1 MPQCGIAILGEAG
14 SLRSPPMAIDY
25 SRSAPA
31 TAPTSITRHLGLLL
45 LRFTAGG
52 SLLFWYG
59 GRQAITG
66 WNHIWHKTPWALP
79 GQLAG
84 LGFPLSLTVSI
95 FLVIL
100 TILGSTFIMLGL
112 LTRLSAIAMGVV
124 AAVTALLFT
133 AYPEIEEQALLY
145 TGLCFAISLCG
156 AGPFAVDKLLRS
168 STSRRP

>member
-1 MPQCGIAILGEAG
+1 
-14 SLRSPPMAIDY
+14 MAIDY

-31 TAPTSITRHLGLLL
+31 AAPTPITRHLGLLL
-45 LRFTAGG
+45 LRLTAGG

-66 WNHIWHKTPWALP
+66 WNHIWHKTPWDLL
-79 GQLAG
+79 GQLTA
-84 LGFPLSLTVSI
+84 LGFPLSLTVGI

-112 LTRLSAIAMGVV
+112 LTRLSAMALGMVG
-124 AAVTALLFT
+124 AVTALLYT

-145 TGLCFAISLCG
+145 TGLCLAISLCG
-156 AGPFAVDKLLRS
+156 AGPFALDTLLRS
-168 STSRRP
+168 TAGRRS